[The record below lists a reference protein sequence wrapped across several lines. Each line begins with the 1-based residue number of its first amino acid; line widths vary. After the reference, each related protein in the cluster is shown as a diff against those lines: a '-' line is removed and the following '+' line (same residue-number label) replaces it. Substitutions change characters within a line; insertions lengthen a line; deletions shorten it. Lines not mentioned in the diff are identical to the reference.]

1 MQRTLKVELG
11 EEKDMRRKDAGIL
24 NSRGRGEI
32 GLEAHLWG
40 LTFELR

>member
-1 MQRTLKVELG
+1 MELG
-11 EEKDMRRKDAGIL
+11 EKDMYLKMLEYGIL
-24 NSRGRGEI
+24 GAEGEI

>member
-11 EEKDMRRKDAGIL
+11 GEKDMCQKDAGIS